1 MPEALKITD
10 RNGDI
15 MTIQMG
21 PQHPST
27 HGVLH
32 LEVDLDGET
41 IVDLRPN
48 TGFLHRGTEKMM
60 ETRPYQKSLP
70 LTDRYDYLSPLSNN
84 WAFSMAVERIA
95 GIEVT
100 ERAEYI
106 RVIFAELSRLASHLV
121 WLATHALDIGAMTVF
136 LYCFREREIIL
147 DMFEEATGQR
157 MTSSWICIGGVRKD
171 ITPKFVQQ
179 LEEFLAI
186 IDSRIDIYERL
197 LDKNRIWTI
206 RTQEIGLLSYEMAL
220 SSGMSGPIMR
230 GSGVDFDLR
239 RDEPYGVYSKFE
251 FEVPTEKEGDTYAR
265 YRVRMREM
273 RESAKILRQA
283 VKAIPKGRV
292 LAGPTPE
299 GTTEDKYAELD
310 EKALMGWIAS
320 RGVKPPKGTTY
331 AAVEA
336 PKGELGFY
344 IISEGEDRPY
354 RIKVRSPSFVN
365 TNGIPLLSKGHM
377 IADLIAVIGTVDI
390 VLGEVDR

>member
-283 VKAIPKGRV
+283 VKTILKGVCLLV
-292 LAGPTPE
+292 L
-299 GTTEDKYAELD
+299 L
-310 EKALMGWIAS
+310 L
-320 RGVKPPKGTTY
+320 KGQL
-331 AAVEA
+331 
-336 PKGELGFY
+336 K
-344 IISEGEDRPY
+344 I
-354 RIKVRSPSFVN
+354 N
-365 TNGIPLLSKGHM
+365 TQS
-377 IADLIAVIGTVDI
+377 
-390 VLGEVDR
+390 